1 MIWPKMS
8 MLLSLRP
15 QLDMS
20 PLLYCHLS
28 QSFKD
33 SCFFTVSFKRAIF
46 LLILLLMLILKMT
59 FFLNVKIIHAHF
71 REFRI
76 LRTFLKNQFYHTEV
90 TSKNILLFGA
100 FSMLPEIH

>member
-28 QSFKD
+28 RSFKD
-33 SCFFTVSFKRAIF
+33 SCFFTVSLKRAIF
-46 LLILLLMLILKMT
+46 LLILQMI

-76 LRTFLKNQFYHTEV
+76 LRTFLKNKFYHTEV